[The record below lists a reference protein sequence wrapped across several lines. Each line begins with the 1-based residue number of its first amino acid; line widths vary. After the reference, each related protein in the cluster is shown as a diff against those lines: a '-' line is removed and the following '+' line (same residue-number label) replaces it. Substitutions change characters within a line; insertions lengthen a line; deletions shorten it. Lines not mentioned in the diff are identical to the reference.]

1 MHLPK
6 NDAFVSDGPTQLNE
20 FLPKDI
26 RVVSIRRA
34 TPTFHAQK
42 TCDSRTYSYTLPT
55 FSFADVDSLTNASYR
70 ITPEKIEEINSLLN
84 VFVGTHNFF
93 NYTAKKYA

>member
-1 MHLPK
+1 MQLPK
-6 NDAFVSDGPTQLNE
+6 DDNFMTNGAEQLNE

-26 RVVSIRRA
+26 RVVCVRRT

-55 FSFADVDSLTNASYR
+55 YAFAELDKLTNSNYR
-70 ITPEKIEEINSLLN
+70 ITPEKIEEVNELLKCY
-84 VFVGTHNFF
+84 VGTHNFF
-93 NYTAKKYA
+93 NYTSRK